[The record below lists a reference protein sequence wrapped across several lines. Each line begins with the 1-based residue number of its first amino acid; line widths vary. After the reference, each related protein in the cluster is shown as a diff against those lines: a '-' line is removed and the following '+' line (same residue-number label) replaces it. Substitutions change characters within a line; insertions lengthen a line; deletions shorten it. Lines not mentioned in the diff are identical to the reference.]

1 MGNSE
6 EKTTDVTKI
15 KVLTTLL
22 LLMILLGLLTASWL
36 FMSWLTK
43 PGNFPFKKV
52 ELVNQLENQKSK
64 ELQRMTANVMNG
76 GFFSLNVDQLRA
88 DLLAKLPWVKSVS
101 VRKVWPD
108 KLLLKIIE
116 HKPVARWLS
125 VEKNSDL
132 NETQLLSQN
141 GIVFNPVLTDKQ
153 ERQFAQMTLLTG
165 TNSNA
170 EKVLANC
177 VQINKKL
184 KQLGV
189 AVRQCGMNE
198 RRSWKLKLSLNNDL
212 DLKLGKEKMI
222 QKLERFIN
230 VFSGQLK
237 QYLSSVESVDLRYS
251 NGFSVKWIPAASIT
265 GPLTNSLDNSL
276 HNSLKNNALIKK
288 SREQE

>member
-6 EKTTDVTKI
+6 EKKTDATKI
-15 KVLTTLL
+15 RVLTTLL
-22 LLMILLGLLTASWL
+22 LLVTFVGLLTASW
-36 FMSWLTK
+36 FFISWLTK

-64 ELQRMTANVMNG
+64 QLQRMTGNMMNG
-76 GFFSLNVDQLRA
+76 GFFSINVDQLRA
-88 DLLAKLPWVKSVS
+88 DLLSRLPWVKSVS

-125 VEKNSDL
+125 VEKSNKL
-132 NETQLLSQN
+132 NETQLLSQS

-170 EKVLANC
+170 EKVLTNC
-177 VQINKKL
+177 AQINKRL
-184 KQLGV
+184 KQLGLGIK
-189 AVRQCGMNE
+189 QCGMNE

-212 DLKLGKEKMI
+212 DLKLGKEKIM

-237 QYLSSVESVDLRYS
+237 QYLSSVESADLRYS
-251 NGFSVKWIPAASIT
+251 NGFSVKWIPAAGIT
-265 GPLTNSLDNSL
+265 GPLTNSSDNSL
-276 HNSLKNNALIKK
+276 QNKTLIKK
-288 SREQE
+288 SRKQE

>member
-22 LLMILLGLLTASWL
+22 LLMIFVGLLTASWL

-170 EKVLANC
+170 EKVLTNC

-184 KQLGV
+184 KQLGL
-189 AVRQCGMNE
+189 AVKQCGMNE

-212 DLKLGKEKMI
+212 DLKLGKEKII

-237 QYLSSVESVDLRYS
+237 QYLSSIESVDLRYS

-276 HNSLKNNALIKK
+276 QNNALTKK

>member
-6 EKTTDVTKI
+6 EKKTDATKI
-15 KVLTTLL
+15 RVLTTLL
-22 LLMILLGLLTASWL
+22 LLVTFVGLLTASW
-36 FMSWLTK
+36 FFISWLTK
-43 PGNFPFKKV
+43 PGSFPFKKV

-64 ELQRMTANVMNG
+64 QLQRMTGNMMNG
-76 GFFSLNVDQLRA
+76 GFFSINVDQLRA
-88 DLLAKLPWVKSVS
+88 DLLSRLPWVKSVS

-125 VEKNSDL
+125 VEKSNKL
-132 NETQLLSQN
+132 NETQLLSQS

-170 EKVLANC
+170 EKVLTNC
-177 VQINKKL
+177 AQINKRL
-184 KQLGV
+184 KQLGLGIK
-189 AVRQCGMNE
+189 QCGMNE

-212 DLKLGKEKMI
+212 DLKLGKEKIM

-237 QYLSSVESVDLRYS
+237 QYLSSVESADLRYS
-251 NGFSVKWIPAASIT
+251 NGFSVKWIPAAGIT
-265 GPLTNSLDNSL
+265 GPLTNSSDNSL
-276 HNSLKNNALIKK
+276 QNKTLIKK
-288 SREQE
+288 SRKQE